1 MMKRLITVSLLLLA
15 AVSLRA
21 QNVIDLIISE
31 VMVDNC
37 TSVTDD
43 FGEHSAWIEI
53 FNTSQGTVNFA
64 GCYFSDDLNDL
75 TKSPVTKGDNRTK
88 VGPRQVALFFAD
100 GDSSKGTFY
109 LNFELKKG
117 STLYLISND
126 GHTVIDSIDI
136 PEEIPEGQSISK
148 FAHDNKGIVFDD
160 IRPAAPS
167 PMSVNGTHNQKSKAE
182 SMKVNDPHGF
192 TLTIVSV
199 SVVFIALII
208 LFIIYNFSGKC
219 FSGQIKFKNPFKC
232 SKKAGKSAVKAQA
245 GGNDAEI
252 AAAIAM
258 ALNAE
263 CGGETE
269 AAIALALHR
278 FLSECT
284 HDAEP
289 FVITI
294 KPSYSK
300 WNDKSQNFRKQ
311 PR

>member
-1 MMKRLITVSLLLLA
+1 MKRLLTVSLLLLA

-64 GCYFSDDLNDL
+64 GCYFSDDLDNL

-136 PEEIPEGQSISK
+136 PEEIAAIDRECGELAHQS
-148 FAHDNKGIVFDD
+148 AG
-160 IRPAAPS
+160 
-167 PMSVNGTHNQKSKAE
+167 
-182 SMKVNDPHGF
+182 
-192 TLTIVSV
+192 L
-199 SVVFIALII
+199 
-208 LFIIYNFSGKC
+208 
-219 FSGQIKFKNPFKC
+219 SGQPRNSQTP
-232 SKKAGKSAVKAQA
+232 VLQVEAQV
-245 GGNDAEI
+245 
-252 AAAIAM
+252 
-258 ALNAE
+258 
-263 CGGETE
+263 
-269 AAIALALHR
+269 
-278 FLSECT
+278 
-284 HDAEP
+284 P
-289 FVITI
+289 
-294 KPSYSK
+294 
-300 WNDKSQNFRKQ
+300 
-311 PR
+311 